1 MMVRA
6 TPSSHDRNLAR
17 PQTHTRRRRRRRRR
31 LTITFHPFAMSE
43 VSPYPHT
50 QLLSLS
56 ISLA

>member
-17 PQTHTRRRRRRRRR
+17 PQTHTRRRRRR